1 MPLLGQR
8 LEIIAA
14 YRFKYIT
21 KFLILKFYSMNY
33 TITEKFGKS
42 YHKYYLNFATL
53 PLYKQCN
60 LNPMNIISLFD
71 IWIEVR
77 SYSLHIQEETTQN
90 MQFSLNCYRLM
101 LMYGPSG
108 IIYLIPIIG
117 QIQLYMH
124 GTYVTGPAD
133 NLQFCLN
140 HDPRACCVIWLPAI

>member
-33 TITEKFGKS
+33 TITEKFGKILS
-42 YHKYYLNFATL
+42 QVLFKF
-53 PLYKQCN
+53 CN
-60 LNPMNIISLFD
+60 LNPMNIISLSD

-140 HDPRACCVIWLPAI
+140 HDPRACCVIWPPAI